1 MKNNTNAAPSPTLHD
16 EIRRVI
22 HAIPP
27 IDKIIAFESG
37 ELDESATVDLFQ
49 QLIDSGLAWQL
60 QGSYG
65 RAARQLI
72 EAGLCSPAPTQEVQ

>member
-1 MKNNTNAAPSPTLHD
+1 MKNKQNAAPSPTLHD

-27 IDKIIAFESG
+27 VEKIIQFEMG
-37 ELDESATVDLFQ
+37 ELNQADTLELFQ
-49 QLIDSGLAWQL
+49 QLIDSGLAWHL

-65 RAARQLI
+65 RTARQLI
-72 EAGLCSPAPTQEVQ
+72 EAGLCSPAPSPEVQ